1 VSPAAGSD
9 VALLRALAS
18 RGAMQGR
25 AKVTTSSLAAELGQ
39 SQQAVSAALIRLQER
54 GLVERSMAPRGQSIR
69 LTKSGTSILRTEYAA
84 YRRLFEGGAR
94 LTLSGKVA
102 SGLGEGAY
110 YLSRKGYED
119 GLSRILGRKPYQGTL
134 NVKVDS
140 ADMESLEA
148 LQQAPGSEIPGF
160 DEGGRT
166 FGPIKCF
173 AAEIGGHRAV
183 VVVPSRTH
191 HVGALE
197 LVAAVRL
204 RDALALK
211 DGSSVAISVSTE

>member
-1 VSPAAGSD
+1 VSPASGSD

-18 RGAMQGR
+18 RGAMLRR
-25 AKVTTSSLAAELGQ
+25 AKVTTSSLAFELGL
-39 SQQAVSAALIRLQER
+39 SQQAVSAALIRLQDR
-54 GLVERSMAPRGQSIR
+54 GLVERSMAPRGQSIK
-69 LTKSGTSILRTEYAA
+69 LTKAGTAILKAEYAA

-119 GLSRILGRKPYQGTL
+119 GLERILGKRPYRGTL
-134 NVKVDS
+134 NVKVDP
-140 ADMESLEA
+140 ADLGALEA

-173 AAEIGGHRAV
+173 EAEIGGQKAV
-183 VVVPSRTH
+183 VVMPARTH

-204 RDALALK
+204 RDALGLK
-211 DGSSVAISVSTE
+211 DGSSVSISVSTE